1 MRLSSLQR
9 YILVACYDAKGSRR
23 ERRGLEQF
31 YALEKE
37 RPSKKDVQNAVTRSL
52 ERLIDKELLIGY
64 GVRTSHKWYMREI
77 RLTPKGRKVVNEL
90 LASSQTRLPFA
101 ARRSRKIEGEGRFSP

>member
-9 YILVACYDAKGSRR
+9 YILLACNDAKGQRR

-31 YALEKE
+31 YDGETE
-37 RPSKKDVQNAVTRSL
+37 RPSEKDVQNAVTRSL

-64 GVRTSHKWYMREI
+64 GVRTPHRWYIKEI
-77 RLTPKGRKVVNEL
+77 RLPPKGRRVVKEL
-90 LASSQTRLPFA
+90 LAANQTRLPLTMS
-101 ARRSRKIEGEGRFSP
+101 RSRERVSGE